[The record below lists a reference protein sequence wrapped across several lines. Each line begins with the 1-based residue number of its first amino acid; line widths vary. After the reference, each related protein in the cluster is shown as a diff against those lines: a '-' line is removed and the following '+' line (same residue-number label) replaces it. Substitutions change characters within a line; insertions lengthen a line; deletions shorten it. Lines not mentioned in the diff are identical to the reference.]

1 MDENTEKI
9 ETTETIEYVDFKYE
23 EISYRTTLTKKF
35 ANRTPYT
42 PPDSRKVVAFIPGT
56 ILKVYVKD
64 GHKVKKGDVLLVLQ
78 AMKMDNHLLAS
89 RNGTIKKVYVKQGE
103 VVPKHYLL
111 IELK

>member
-1 MDENTEKI
+1 MDENLEFI
-9 ETTETIEYVDFKYE
+9 DFKYE

-35 ANRTPYT
+35 ARRTPYT

-56 ILKVYVKD
+56 ILKVHVKE
-64 GHKVKKGDVLLVLQ
+64 GHKVKKGDTLLVLQ
-78 AMKMDNHLLAS
+78 AMKMDNHLLAT

-103 VVPKHYLL
+103 VVPKSHLL